1 MDSLE
6 TKLKNF
12 DPTSEDFRKEEN
24 EKNKKTPNVNHPFYG
39 LAEAFLYGG
48 YVAVRDCDGKER
60 YRIYLRTVEFYCH
73 CEDNRSSLP
82 KDLIVYHR
90 NGRFLEYINGEQ
102 GEATEDREKRGEVPY
117 FPLMAFHAHASG
129 IDITFENKKL
139 QLRSSA
145 LIRAYEV
152 YDVQRDIFL
161 TYDTKSRKFVEC
173 KEEKKRVNTQ
183 STYLYYFL
191 NGFIGDSVKW
201 EDRDS
206 EWKGVKNIKVAPR
219 KNVFEYDEKG
229 DIKKDINGKKVKDER
244 AWSYTRS
251 EDLTPEDL
259 EPKKSV

>member
-1 MDSLE
+1 M
-6 TKLKNF
+6 KLKTVLENF
-12 DPTSEDFRKEEN
+12 NPSSVDFLEEEN
-24 EKNKKTPNVNHPFYG
+24 KVSHPFYG

-73 CEDNRSSLP
+73 CESENSKMP

-90 NGRFLEYINGEQ
+90 NERYMDG
-102 GEATEDREKRGEVPY
+102 DVPY

-173 KEEKKRVNTQ
+173 KEAKKRVNTQ

-201 EDRDS
+201 EDRES

-219 KNVFEYDEKG
+219 KNVFEYNEKG
-229 DIKKDINGKKVKDER
+229 DIKEDINGKKIKDER
-244 AWSYTRS
+244 AWSYTRL
-251 EDLTPEDL
+251 EDLKPEDL

>member
-1 MDSLE
+1 M
-6 TKLKNF
+6 KLKTVLENF
-12 DPTSEDFRKEEN
+12 NPSSEDFLEEGN
-24 EKNKKTPNVNHPFYG
+24 NVNHPFYG

-48 YVAVRDCDGKER
+48 YVAVKDCDGQER

-73 CEDNRSSLP
+73 CEDNGSSLP
-82 KDLIVYHR
+82 KDPIVYHR
-90 NGRFLEYINGEQ
+90 NGKFLEYIKGEE
-102 GEATEDREKRGEVPY
+102 GEAIEDREKRGEVPY

-173 KEEKKRVNTQ
+173 KEAKKRVNTQ

-201 EDRDS
+201 EDRKS
-206 EWKGVKNIKVAPR
+206 EWEWKGKKKITVAPR
-219 KNVFEYDEKG
+219 RNVFEYDEKG
-229 DIKKDINGKKVKDER
+229 DIKEKDGKKVKDER

-251 EDLTPEDL
+251 EDLKPEDL